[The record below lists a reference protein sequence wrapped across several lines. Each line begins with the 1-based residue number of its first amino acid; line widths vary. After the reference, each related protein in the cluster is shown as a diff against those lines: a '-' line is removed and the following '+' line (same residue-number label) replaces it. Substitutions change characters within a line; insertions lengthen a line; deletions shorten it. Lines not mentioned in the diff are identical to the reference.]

1 MKTIIS
7 FLVTI
12 VAFSYTE
19 AQDIQYV
26 NAENGLIVRERPSQ
40 GAIKVGMLD
49 YGTAIEITEHTTLK
63 LDVVDSG
70 KTLSGKWV
78 KVRSIDAY
86 DFFEEGYVFDGY
98 LTEEKLEKRFKVV
111 YDEFTVTIEGITEKN
126 RIKDDINPDFNGV
139 MFYKLNDNETL
150 EGKTVRVKHHQ
161 EFRNIEVF
169 QKHENSIAISDDKSH
184 CDIINWQHYYSSWKP
199 LKTISSN
206 KKFEAL
212 PISEKEAS
220 RFIDVNIEEL
230 KTVVNDACG
239 DTWSDAIKNVT
250 SLNDYPTKI
259 VVSKQYLR
267 IIMTD
272 IDGYKTEKIII
283 FEVPLKSEIKKDS
296 YAKL

>member
-12 VAFSYTE
+12 VAFGYAE

-26 NAENGLIVRERPSQ
+26 NAENGLIIREKPSQ

-49 YGTAIEITEHTTLK
+49 YGTAIEITEHTNLK

-239 DTWSDAIKNVT
+239 DTWSDAIKDVT

-283 FEVPLKSEIKKDS
+283 FEVPLKSETKKDS

>member
-1 MKTIIS
+1 MKNLIRII
-7 FLVTI
+7 LVI
-12 VAFSYTE
+12 VAFSYAE

-49 YGTAIEITEHTTLK
+49 YGTAIEITEHTNLK
-63 LDVVDSG
+63 LDVVDG
-70 KTLSGKWV
+70 GNTLSGEWV
-78 KVRSIDAY
+78 KVRGIDAY
-86 DFFEEGYVFDGY
+86 EFFEEGYVFNGY
-98 LTEEKLEKRFKVV
+98 LTEDKLEKRFKAS
-111 YDEFTVTIEGITEKN
+111 YDEFTVTIEGISEKEN
-126 RIKDDINPDFNGV
+126 KTDDVNPDFNGV
-139 MFYKLNDNETL
+139 LFYKLNNDETL

-161 EFRNIEVF
+161 EFRSIQVF

-184 CDIINWQHYYSSWKP
+184 CDIINWQHYYSSWRP
-199 LKTISSN
+199 LKTISGN

-220 RFIDVNIEEL
+220 RFIDVNIDEL

-239 DTWSDAIKNVT
+239 ESWSDAIKDVT
-250 SLNDYPTKI
+250 ALNDYPTKV

-267 IIMTD
+267 IVMTD

-283 FEVPLKSEIKKDS
+283 FEVPLNSQTKKES

>member
-7 FLVTI
+7 IILVI
-12 VAFSYTE
+12 VAFGYAD

-26 NAENGLIVRERPSQ
+26 NAENGLIVREKPSQ

-49 YGTAIEITEHTTLK
+49 YGTAVEITEHTNLK
-63 LDVVDSG
+63 LDVVDG
-70 KTLSGKWV
+70 GNTLSGEWV
-78 KVRSIDAY
+78 KVRGIDAY
-86 DFFEEGYVFDGY
+86 EFFEEGYVFNGY
-98 LTEEKLEKRFKVV
+98 LTEEKLEKRFKAP
-111 YDEFTVTIEGITEKN
+111 YDEFTVTIEGISKKESKT
-126 RIKDDINPDFNGV
+126 DDVNPDFNGV
-139 MFYKLNDNETL
+139 LFYTLNDDETL

-161 EFRNIEVF
+161 EFRSIQVF
-169 QKHENSIAISDDKSH
+169 QKHANSIAISDDKSH
-184 CDIINWQHYYSSWKP
+184 CDIIDWQHYYSSWKP

-220 RFIDVNIEEL
+220 RFIDVNIDDL
-230 KTVVNDACG
+230 KAVVNDACG
-239 DTWSDAIKNVT
+239 ETWSDAIKDVT
-250 SLNDYPTKI
+250 TLNDYPTKV

-267 IIMTD
+267 IVMTD

-283 FEVPLKSEIKKDS
+283 FEVPLNSQTKKES